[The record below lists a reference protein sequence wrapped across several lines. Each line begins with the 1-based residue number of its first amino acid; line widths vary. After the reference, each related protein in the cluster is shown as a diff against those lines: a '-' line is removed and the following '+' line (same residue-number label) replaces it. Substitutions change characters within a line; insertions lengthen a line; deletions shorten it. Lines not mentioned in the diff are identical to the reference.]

1 MKGRNLSLLAL
12 QLAVVTVIFVAW
24 RGSGR
29 LFAQISNPCGDVSPG
44 TSCTNVLTW
53 SDTPPASGQ
62 APGEKFTDLPLGLYG
77 YSAADLYLPGPLM
90 PINVIRVYRSQDLS
104 TNGSLFIGAFG
115 VGTELNYNLWL
126 YSPSEVAGQG
136 YTSVDVILPNGGRV
150 PFNRTSS
157 CTQSGCA
164 DYTDAVFECST
175 VPDEAFLGATIT
187 YDTNTPGWD
196 LRFRDGSVFGFG
208 LGAPLQ
214 FIKDRNGNS
223 LIFTW
228 SNNQSGQLTKI
239 TSTDGRYVDL
249 AYSGNLVASITD
261 NASRT
266 VSYSYTGNQLTGF
279 SDALGHPTTFGWISP
294 SSGNISKITDALND
308 VTNIS
313 YDSSNR
319 LSKLSE
325 TASGQTSNT
334 IYSQAYSTNSSGQ
347 PVVTIT
353 DANSF
358 QGAFTFDLYNPSLGD
373 GDSDGYLISLTQAKG
388 KGYANTSQYTRA
400 AGNDLITDYIEAVGN
415 TLHRDTHYVYD
426 PSGNGNLLSATAA
439 YGTSSAVTTSYA
451 YEPIFSQVTSSTD
464 PDGNVT
470 TLGYDSLGNLTS
482 VTDPM
487 GNRRTAARSSMGEIV
502 VTTDPMS
509 NQEDF
514 NYDSA
519 GDVTAVYDP
528 VTFNATGFGYDTI
541 GRVTSVFDLY
551 GNTTNIVYDNDDNVT
566 SVTDPLGHT
575 TSYQYDAL
583 GRLKQL
589 TDADNNIS
597 TTNYSGIFGTAT
609 ACDAL
614 NNCSSSAYNALGQL
628 TSAEDAGGVTVD
640 LAYDGL
646 GRATSIS
653 SSNSSTISYGYD
665 ALRRLTSAN
674 GNPLGKIVPTWDSL
688 DRLLSEEQYDGT
700 FFKGKVSYTYDNN
713 GNRLSM
719 TAGDQPVVNY
729 TYNADSQVKSLSNGT
744 LTASFSYD
752 VDSRRYQAQLPNGV
766 NAAYG
771 YDQDSLLTSIGY
783 SANGSSLGNLTYT
796 YDYDGR
802 RSSFG
807 GSLAAVAVPTAMTA
821 TYKDN
826 EIATFNSIGTGPMLA
841 YDKDGHMTQDPS
853 SGDTY
858 TWKDGAFIKAQ
869 GSGSNSV
876 DLAYDSLGRRGR
888 EGLNTS
894 KTPPGFRDPATFCS
908 NSSGACPNGIKPQ
921 YDTDYLYDGM
931 TPVQQQNYTTCFNAP
946 NSSSCYVTSK
956 DYEENMLKLPDSG
969 EVLARTDRQGTTFV
983 PLLDG
988 LGSPVGLVDSTGKIA
1003 TGYQYDSFG
1012 APTQSGSSN
1021 TYPYLFG
1028 GQEWSDPLNLMQLYH
1043 NSARD
1048 YSPGLHRFISRDPLG
1063 AGANLYDYV
1072 GDDPVNATDPTGL
1085 FPIGINL
1092 GSGFN
1097 SESGG
1102 SFGGFGC
1109 PEFICITGNFS
1120 TADYDPPEN
1129 KPKPIFQP
1137 SPGCLG
1143 FVTALNK
1150 PYTVS
1155 TPCKYTSDQ
1164 VMAAVESNFAGFADY
1179 KGSIYGVG
1187 VSSTFSPPSTG
1198 LQKGAVMP
1206 VSAAAQAAFFN
1217 QASAVTVESAD
1228 TQSMTFTTHK
1238 GHPIYPGQ
1246 ITFAASQ
1253 SGPGVVTF
1261 DIAATG
1267 TIAKPIPYYLGG
1279 RKLENAIWN
1288 NFLANVVALCTG
1300 GS

>member
-1 MKGRNLSLLAL
+1 
-12 QLAVVTVIFVAW
+12 
-24 RGSGR
+24 
-29 LFAQISNPCGDVSPG
+29 
-44 TSCTNVLTW
+44 
-53 SDTPPASGQ
+53 
-62 APGEKFTDLPLGLYG
+62 
-77 YSAADLYLPGPLM
+77 M

-223 LIFTW
+223 LTLTW

-239 TSTDGRYVDL
+239 ASSDGRYVDL

-261 NASRT
+261 NASRA

-279 SDALGHPTTFGWISP
+279 TDALNHQTTFGWISP
-294 SSGNISKITDALND
+294 SSGNISSITDALND

-319 LSKLSE
+319 LSQLSE

-353 DANSF
+353 DAKSF
-358 QGAFTFDLYNPSLGD
+358 KGAFTFDLYHPPLSD
-373 GDSDGYLISLTQAKG
+373 GDPDGYLISLTQAKG
-388 KGYANTSQYTRA
+388 QSYADTTNYTRA
-400 AGNDLITDYIEAVGN
+400 SGNDLITDYLEAVGN

-426 PSGNGNLLSATAA
+426 PSGNGNLLSVTPAS
-439 YGTSSAVTTSYA
+439 GTSSAVTTSYA
-451 YEPIFSQVTSSTD
+451 YDPTLNEVTSVTD
-464 PDGNVT
+464 PDGNTT

-487 GNRRTAARSSMGEIV
+487 GNRRTASRDSMGEIV
-502 VTTDPMS
+502 VTTDPMG

-519 GDVTAVYDP
+519 GDVTAVYNS

-551 GNTTNIVYDNDDNVT
+551 GNTTTIAYDNDDNVT
-566 SVTDPLGHT
+566 SVTDPLGHI
-575 TSYQYDAL
+575 TSYQYDLL

-589 TDADNNIS
+589 TDADGNIS
-597 TTNYSGIFGTAT
+597 TTSYSGIFGTGT

-614 NNCSSSAYNALGQL
+614 NHCSAYAANALGQL
-628 TSAEDAGGVTVD
+628 TSAKDPGSVTVNFS
-640 LAYDGL
+640 YDGL

-653 SSNSSTISYGYD
+653 SSNSSTINYSYDG
-665 ALRRLTSAN
+665 LSRLMSAN
-674 GNPLGKIVPTWDSL
+674 GNPLGKIEPTWDLL
-688 DRLLSEEQYDGT
+688 DRLKSEDQYADT

-719 TAGDQPVVNY
+719 TAGDQSTVNY
-729 TYNADSQVKSLSNGT
+729 GYNPDNEVTSLSNGT
-744 LTASFSYD
+744 LSASFSYD
-752 VDSRRYQAQLPNGV
+752 ADSRRTHAQLPNAV
-766 NAAYG
+766 NVAYG
-771 YDQDSLLTSIGY
+771 YDQDSNLTSIGY

-807 GSLAAVAVPTAMTA
+807 GSLAAIAVPTTMTA
-821 TYKDN
+821 TYNDN
-826 EIATFNSIGTGPMLA
+826 EIATFNGIGTGPMLA

-858 TWKDGAFIKAQ
+858 TWKDGAFIEAQ

-876 DLAYDSLGRRGR
+876 NLAYDSLGRRGR

-921 YDTDYLYDGM
+921 YDTDYLYAGM

-946 NSSSCYVTSK
+946 NSSSCYETSK
-956 DYEENMLKLPDSG
+956 DYEENMLLLPDSG

-983 PLLDG
+983 PLVDG
-988 LGSPVGLVDSTGKIA
+988 LGSTVGLVNSSGQIA
-1003 TGYQYDSFG
+1003 TGYEYDSFG

-1021 TYPYLFG
+1021 TYPYLFAG
-1028 GQEWSDPLNLMQLYH
+1028 REWSDPLNLMQLYY
-1043 NSARD
+1043 NSARN
-1048 YSPGLHRFISRDPLG
+1048 YSPGLHRFISRDPIG
-1063 AGANLYDYV
+1063 SGSNLYDYV
-1072 GDDPVNATDPTGL
+1072 GDDPVNGTDPTGL

-1097 SESGG
+1097 SES
-1102 SFGGFGC
+1102 SFGFGFGC
-1109 PEFICITGNFS
+1109 PEFLCFAGNFS

-1129 KPKPIFQP
+1129 KPKPILP
-1137 SPGCLG
+1137 TAAGCLSS
-1143 FVTALNK
+1143 ALNSVLTINK
-1150 PYTVS
+1150 NYPRKV
-1155 TPCKYTSDQ
+1155 PCKYTADQ
-1164 VMAAVESNFAGFADY
+1164 VMWAVENNFANFGNFSNAY
-1179 KGSIYGVG
+1179 GSIA
-1187 VSSTFSPPSTG
+1187 FSPPPG
-1198 LQKGAVMP
+1198 LQVGSSIP
-1206 VSAAAQAAFFN
+1206 I
-1217 QASAVTVESAD
+1217 TVGELGFDRSISVIVGSLS
-1228 TQSMTFTTHK
+1228 TQSMTFITTP
-1238 GHPIYPGQ
+1238 GHFFYPGH
-1246 ITFAASQ
+1246 ITFSASPAGKGYITFNINAA
-1253 SGPGVVTF
+1253 GN
-1261 DIAATG
+1261 IARPYEYYGGG
-1267 TIAKPIPYYLGG
+1267 TLF
-1279 RKLENAIWN
+1279 ENATWR
-1288 NFLANVVALCTG
+1288 NFLDQVQKWCG
-1300 GS
+1300 GGG